1 MDLSAVKICRRRG
14 GLNGGYNLR
23 VSAYLCGIF
32 LTSNHLADSCA
43 QKTDPGRDTMLFGC
57 FGRGRFHF
65 APLFVCNLCFWHPPI
80 ALRAYFSIGFYF
92 ISITLAYIIT
102 YSAIEADSP
111 SLMIIMKIHEAGESG
126 FKMES
131 LEADLNNSSVI
142 LPRLKDLLID
152 KMAELEE
159 GKYRLRAKGRLMAKL
174 FSCYRNLMGAGKGG

>member
-1 MDLSAVKICRRRG
+1 MAGIIYGSLLIFAAFSLHLIIWQIRVPKRQTRAVIQCFLVVLVVGAFILRHYSSAISVF
-14 GLNGGYNLR
+14 GL
-23 VSAYLCGIF
+23 
-32 LTSNHLADSCA
+32 
-43 QKTDPGRDTMLFGC
+43 
-57 FGRGRFHF
+57 
-65 APLFVCNLCFWHPPI
+65 HPPI